1 MSLLLLLP
9 LPPPTLSHNQI
20 CSAHDFTNETNVMK
34 NTYLLCRDLAS
45 VVGQDSKDP
54 LLLKIIE
61 CTTTTGFLGLG
72 LERNNL
78 SKRQK
83 ASVSN
88 RCIYI
93 YTIYDVGRKRKK
105 ERLSYWVPKKQ

>member
-1 MSLLLLLP
+1 
-9 LPPPTLSHNQI
+9 
-20 CSAHDFTNETNVMK
+20 MK
-34 NTYLLCRDLAS
+34 NTYLLCRDLAL

-72 LERNNL
+72 LGLERNNL

-88 RCIYI
+88 RYIYIYI
-93 YTIYDVGRKRKK
+93 YTIYDIGRKRK
-105 ERLSYWVPKKQ
+105 RD

>member
-1 MSLLLLLP
+1 M
-9 LPPPTLSHNQI
+9 
-20 CSAHDFTNETNVMK
+20 
-34 NTYLLCRDLAS
+34 

-88 RCIYI
+88 RYIYI
-93 YTIYDVGRKRKK
+93 YIHNIRRREEEK

>member
-1 MSLLLLLP
+1 
-9 LPPPTLSHNQI
+9 
-20 CSAHDFTNETNVMK
+20 MK
-34 NTYLLCRDLAS
+34 NTYLLCRDLAL

-88 RCIYI
+88 RYIYIYIYI
-93 YTIYDVGRKRKK
+93 YTIYDIGRKRK
-105 ERLSYWVPKKQ
+105 RD